1 LTPDP
6 IGLSG
11 GINLFSYVQNDPV
24 NLIDPSGLYSTGEF
38 IQDAANVSAGF
49 GDTISF
55 GMTDL
60 IRDQMGT
67 NDAVDKCSGSY
78 TAGEIGGYAWF
89 AATTWTGGL
98 SGGSG
103 SVFWSGEG
111 AMARAANY
119 GTILEKTPIGSVLNR
134 LGDKVPYAVWKAAS
148 GTFAGNAKGTVIKVG
163 AKQGNIW
170 RTLEKPILN
179 WRKIQIRNIP

>member
-1 LTPDP
+1 VLNRID
-6 IGLSG
+6 
-11 GINLFSYVQNDPV
+11 VANDPV
-24 NLIDPSGLYSTGEF
+24 NFVDPYGLYSTDEF

-55 GMTDL
+55 GLTNW

-67 NDAVDKCSGSY
+67 NSAVDKCSGTY

-98 SGGSG
+98 SGGSS

-111 AMARAANY
+111 AMARAAQY
-119 GTILEKTPIGSVLNR
+119 GTTLEKTPIGSLLNR
-134 LGDKVPYAVWKAAS
+134 FGDNVPYTVWKAAS
-148 GTFAGNAKGTVIKVG
+148 GTFAGNAKGTAIKVG
-163 AKQGNIW
+163 LKEGNIW
-170 RTLEKPILN
+170 RTIEKPILN
-179 WRKIQIRNIP
+179 WRNIPIHNVP